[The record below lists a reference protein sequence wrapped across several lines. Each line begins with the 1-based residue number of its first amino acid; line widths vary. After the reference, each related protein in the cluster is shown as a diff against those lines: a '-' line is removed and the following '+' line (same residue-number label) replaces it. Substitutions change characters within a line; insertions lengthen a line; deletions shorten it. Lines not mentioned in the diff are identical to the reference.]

1 MMPRIPIVSGNFVQ
15 LPLGGLAGV
24 IGPNHCM
31 RRLASHSK
39 IATNCYKNMRA
50 TDHILDEV
58 NHPTV
63 YHTPRQLSFLEIDID
78 TDQPKWTLH
87 GVSDRGEIPENAIQG
102 YNSTCELEVVKRGTE
117 IRLPTNVAG
126 SSVVEK

>member
-1 MMPRIPIVSGNFVQ
+1 
-15 LPLGGLAGV
+15 
-24 IGPNHCM
+24 M
-31 RRLASHSK
+31 RRLASQSK
-39 IATNCYKNMRA
+39 IATNCYKNMRV

-63 YHTPRQLSFLEIDID
+63 YRTPRQLSFLEIDID

-87 GVSDRGEIPENAIQG
+87 GVSDGGESPEDAIQG
-102 YNSTCELEVVKRGTE
+102 YNSTCELEVLKRGTE